1 MHKIYVMINRDI
13 HSKVVEL
20 SKKFPFVLITG
31 PRQSGKSTLVK
42 MAFPDYTYISFSDLD
57 VRNFAK
63 EDPRGFIKTYPD
75 KVIIDEVQKEPTIL
89 SYLQTHTDN
98 ANKEGMYILTGSQNI
113 LLMSSVDESLAGRVG
128 ILNLLPFSNAEMRNA
143 NINKDNINEQIF
155 YGGYPRIYDKDINP
169 TDYYPDYIKT
179 YVERDIRNI
188 KQIGDLSL
196 FIKFIKLC
204 AGRIGQLL
212 NKASLANECG
222 ITEPTVQSWL
232 SILEQCYI
240 VHLLKPDH
248 KNFSKRLV
256 KTPKLYFYDTGLLC
270 SLLEISSASQLAT
283 HYLRGELFENMII
296 NELIKK
302 ELNNGRNPD
311 FTFWR
316 DSNGNEVDLIQNKD
330 NEIFAYEIKSGATF
344 NMNYFKGLNYWANL
358 SHADAE
364 HKTVI
369 FGGGNSMKT
378 TDGEL
383 LSWDRV

>member
-1 MHKIYVMINRDI
+1 MINRDV

-113 LLMSSVDESLAGRVG
+113 LLMSSADESLAGRVG

-169 TDYYPDYIKT
+169 TD
-179 YVERDIRNI
+179 
-188 KQIGDLSL
+188 
-196 FIKFIKLC
+196 
-204 AGRIGQLL
+204 
-212 NKASLANECG
+212 
-222 ITEPTVQSWL
+222 
-232 SILEQCYI
+232 
-240 VHLLKPDH
+240 
-248 KNFSKRLV
+248 
-256 KTPKLYFYDTGLLC
+256 
-270 SLLEISSASQLAT
+270 
-283 HYLRGELFENMII
+283 
-296 NELIKK
+296 
-302 ELNNGRNPD
+302 
-311 FTFWR
+311 
-316 DSNGNEVDLIQNKD
+316 
-330 NEIFAYEIKSGATF
+330 
-344 NMNYFKGLNYWANL
+344 
-358 SHADAE
+358 
-364 HKTVI
+364 
-369 FGGGNSMKT
+369 
-378 TDGEL
+378 
-383 LSWDRV
+383 

>member
-1 MHKIYVMINRDI
+1 MINRKL
-13 HSKVVEL
+13 HSKIIEL

-42 MAFPDYTYISFSDLD
+42 MVFPNYKYISFSDLD
-57 VRNFAK
+57 IRTFAK
-63 EDPRGFIKTYPD
+63 EDPRGFIATYPD
-75 KVIIDEVQKEPTIL
+75 KVIIDEVQKEPSIL

-98 ANKEGMYILTGSQNI
+98 KNKEGMYILTGSQNI
-113 LLMSSVDESLAGRVG
+113 TLMSSVDESLAGRVG
-128 ILNLLPFSNAEMRNA
+128 ILKLLPFSHSEMRSA
-143 NINKDNINEQIF
+143 GIDKKTVDEQIF
-155 YGGYPRIYDKDINP
+155 YGCYPRIYDKDIYP
-169 TDYYPDYIKT
+169 TDYYPNYIRT

-196 FIKFIKLC
+196 FVKFVKLC

-222 ITEPTVQSWL
+222 ISEPTVQSWL

-240 VHLLKPDH
+240 IHLLKPDH

-256 KTPKLYFYDTGLLC
+256 KSPKLYFYDTGLAC
-270 SLLEISSASQLAT
+270 SLLEISSSSQIAT

-296 NELIKK
+296 NELIKSEFNKGK
-302 ELNNGRNPD
+302 EGN

-316 DSNGNEVDLIQNKD
+316 DSNGNEVDLLHNIG
-330 NEIFAYEIKSGATF
+330 NETLAYEIKSGATF
-344 NMNYFKGLNYWANL
+344 NKNYFKGLNYWSKL
-358 SHADAE
+358 SAADSE

-369 FGGGNSMKT
+369 YGGNASMT
-378 TDGEL
+378 TSEGKAVKWNEI
-383 LSWDRV
+383 

>member
-1 MHKIYVMINRDI
+1 MVKRDL
-13 HSKVVEL
+13 HAKVLEL

-42 MAFPDYTYISFSDLD
+42 MVFPEYTYISFSDLD
-57 VRNFAK
+57 IRTFAK
-63 EDPRGFIKTYPD
+63 EDPRGFIATYPD
-75 KVIIDEVQKEPTIL
+75 KVIIDEVQKEPSIL

-128 ILNLLPFSNAEMRNA
+128 ILNLLPFSNEEMIA
-143 NINKDNINEQIF
+143 AGINKTTVDEQIF
-155 YGGYPRIYDKDINP
+155 YGSYPRIYDKDIAP
-169 TDYYPDYIKT
+169 TDYYPNYIKT

-196 FIKFIKLC
+196 FVKFIKLC

-222 ITEPTVQSWL
+222 ISEPTAQSWL

-240 VHLLKPDH
+240 IHLLKPDH

-256 KTPKLYFYDTGLLC
+256 KTPKLYFYDTGLAC
-270 SLLEISSASQLAT
+270 SLLEISSSSQIAT
-283 HYLRGELFENMII
+283 HYLRGELFENMVV
-296 NELIKK
+296 NEFIKK
-302 ELNNGRNPD
+302 EYNRGKNPD

-316 DSNGNEVDLIQNKD
+316 DSNGNEVDLLQNKD
-330 NEIFAYEIKSGATF
+330 NDVFAYEIKSGATF
-344 NMNYFKGLNYWANL
+344 NKNYFKGLNYWSKL
-358 SHADAE
+358 SEADSE
-364 HKTVI
+364 HKTVV
-369 FGGGNSMKT
+369 FGGDNVMT
-378 TDGEL
+378 TSEGKVL
-383 LSWDRV
+383 PWNRI